1 MGLSRKW
8 QRVVVNVL
16 VVIFQMAMDVVAV
29 VVAAGVGWRA
39 VIDLVWLLLFL
50 LLFCPCSCGT

>member
-16 VVIFQMAMDVVAV
+16 VVIFQMAMDVV
-29 VVAAGVGWRA
+29 VVAAGVGWCA

-50 LLFCPCSCGT
+50 LLFCPCSCLA